1 MEKITKQIYSHSSK
15 VNDLPSKEFIEKWF
29 GIKKEII
36 LGVSGGWSSEEVN
49 EETIKKIQDIL
60 KGFPIS
66 WPEPEQLGRMKRLI
80 LPKLHL
86 KRQSKQHSSIKTNK
100 ED

>member
-1 MEKITKQIYSHSSK
+1 MQFDRYHHLTVNPLLHRAEITK

-36 LGVSGGWSSEEVN
+36 LGVSGGWSSEEVDA
-49 EETIKKIQDIL
+49 ETRKKVQDIL

-66 WPEPEQLGRMKRLI
+66 LPEPE
-80 LPKLHL
+80 
-86 KRQSKQHSSIKTNK
+86 
-100 ED
+100 